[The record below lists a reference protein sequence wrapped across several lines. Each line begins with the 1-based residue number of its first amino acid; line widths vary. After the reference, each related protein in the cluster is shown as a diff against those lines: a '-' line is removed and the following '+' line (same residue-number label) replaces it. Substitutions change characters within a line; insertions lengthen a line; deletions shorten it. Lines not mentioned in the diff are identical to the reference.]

1 MARSLPPSVLAITEG
16 DQDAVRI
23 HLLTAT
29 LRVIQE
35 KGLAAASTRAIAQ
48 EAGVSGGTLYNY
60 FGSHVLLLAK
70 SIVHYARTVSVP
82 VADFPSRAGTETVE
96 ANLQYFTRQAAAVLD
111 QLIPIFAA
119 AFSDGQLLE
128 VLRHEL
134 AAAAPLNDPAGVV
147 ERYLRSEREL
157 GRVDP
162 AADCGTA
169 ASIVVSICHADAFR
183 QYLHG
188 TPRAQNAHD
197 QAIAFIARS
206 LSV

>member
-1 MARSLPPSVLAITEG
+1 MMARSLPPSVLAITEG

-96 ANLQYFTRQAAAVLD
+96 ANLQY
-111 QLIPIFAA
+111 
-119 AFSDGQLLE
+119 
-128 VLRHEL
+128 
-134 AAAAPLNDPAGVV
+134 
-147 ERYLRSEREL
+147 
-157 GRVDP
+157 
-162 AADCGTA
+162 
-169 ASIVVSICHADAFR
+169 
-183 QYLHG
+183 
-188 TPRAQNAHD
+188 
-197 QAIAFIARS
+197 
-206 LSV
+206 